1 MSAGTT
7 SWLDRLARRAAGAH
21 PNRAPRARPPDRG
34 DRLTRA
40 ALLAGR
46 YDHSATLIADRLP
59 TSLAM
64 TAAGPSISRRTTLKL
79 AAAATAASV
88 LLKPAPARALASRS
102 ECASEC
108 DKARD
113 RAVHTVIAHCGKSW
127 RVAFRGFS
135 TFLAIGFPLESALA
149 IDMCV
154 VGVLAQAT
162 YNRDACIA
170 DCEDTCHP
178 GPARDAHAR
187 SGACRAFFQPVKGA
201 QPPPPQDLA
210 FAGCGCVGGDT
221 CCGYVDLQ
229 GRPTGICCIYDDC
242 RCVPR

>member
-88 LLKPAPARALASRS
+88 LLKPAPAHAQASLA
-102 ECASEC
+102 ECQSAC
-108 DKARD
+108 DKARSK
-113 RAVHTVIAHCGKSW
+113 AVTAA
-127 RVAFRGFS
+127 RVRCYGAYRHRFQGVAD
-135 TFLAIGFPLESALA
+135 FLETTGLPFLETPIGLGSVGLCWAYALA
-149 IDMCV
+149 E
-154 VGVLAQAT
+154 AQ
-162 YNRDACIA
+162 YKRDACIA

-178 GPARDAHAR
+178 GPARSAPGRSRSRRHRAR
-187 SGACRAFFQPVKGA
+187 GVITPG
-201 QPPPPQDLA
+201 
-210 FAGCGCVGGDT
+210 
-221 CCGYVDLQ
+221 
-229 GRPTGICCIYDDC
+229 
-242 RCVPR
+242 